1 MTSYFMSIT
10 EDYAHGGV
18 RLRVVNFGLFDRK
31 IREGRRVQIARM
43 LSMDALIVGVYYTS
57 GSGLPHDHLFHIGTD
72 ISPTKKLVDLTMARL
87 SAGGQTQ
94 HDN

>member
-10 EDYAHGGV
+10 EVYPYSGIIKRA
-18 RLRVVNFGLFDRK
+18 VNTGLLDNK
-31 IREGRRVQIARM
+31 IRGGNRVQIARM
-43 LSMDALIVGVYYTS
+43 MSMDALLVGVYYTS

-72 ISPTKKLVDLTMARL
+72 ISPTKKLVDLTIARL